1 MHKINGTYCAVLTPI
16 NSDFSINKKLYL
28 EHCNNLLTEG
38 LDGIGI
44 FGTTGEA
51 NSFNIEEKIEAINF
65 LIDHNIDPG
74 KIISGTGKCSI
85 KDTVKLTKHAAKLRV
100 KAVLVLPPFYYKNVE
115 EEGVV
120 EYFKKIIEEVGDNS
134 LKYLLYNI
142 PQISGI
148 SISTEIIEKL
158 INLYP
163 DNFVGMKDS
172 SGDINKML
180 KIIKS
185 FNNFSLFSGSDILAQ
200 EVCKQ
205 GGAGAITATSN
216 ISGKLISYIINN
228 YNNESNINNFQEFQD
243 LQVKIRNTL
252 FSNEPISILKAFLS
266 VKHNEASW
274 NKVLPPLSAINNP
287 KNNKIII
294 DLIELIKKM
303 EDLLSHS

>member
-1 MHKINGTYCAVLTPI
+1 MHKINGTYCATLTPV
-16 NSDFSINKKLYL
+16 NTDFSINKKLFL

-51 NSFNIEEKIEAINF
+51 NSFNVEEKIEAINF
-65 LIDHNIDPG
+65 LIDNNIDPD

-85 KDTVKLTKHAAKLRV
+85 KDTVKLTKHAAKLKV
-100 KAVLVLPPFYYKNVE
+100 KAVLLLPPFYYKNVE

-120 EYFKKIIEEVGDNS
+120 EYFKKIVEQVGENS

-148 SISTEIIEKL
+148 SISTGIIKKL
-158 INLYP
+158 IKLYP
-163 DNFVGMKDS
+163 SNFVGMKDS
-172 SGDINKML
+172 SGDINNML
-180 KIIKS
+180 KIIQS
-185 FNNFSLFSGSDILAQ
+185 FKDFSLFSGSDILAQ
-200 EVCKQ
+200 EICKK

-228 YNNESNINNFQEFQD
+228 YNNEKNINNFQD
-243 LQVKIRNTL
+243 LQVQIRSTL
-252 FSNEPISILKAFLS
+252 FSNEPISTLKAFLS
-266 VKHNEASW
+266 VKNNEKSW
-274 NKVLPPLSAINNP
+274 NKVLPPLSTINDP
-287 KNNKIII
+287 KNNKTVM

-303 EDLLSHS
+303 EELLSYS